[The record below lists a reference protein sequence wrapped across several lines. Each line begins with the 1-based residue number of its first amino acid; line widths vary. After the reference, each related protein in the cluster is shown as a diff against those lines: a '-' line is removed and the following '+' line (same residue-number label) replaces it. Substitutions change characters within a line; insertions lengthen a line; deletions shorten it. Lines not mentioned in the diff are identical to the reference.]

1 MHRCTTSVIH
11 LDFFLLLILYI
22 CNLLSNVN
30 ISVEHIWTVRT
41 LSSTLITLCLLLHL
55 LLSRFPLT
63 TIPTDNNSL

>member
-11 LDFFLLLILYI
+11 LGFLLLLILYI
-22 CNLLSNVN
+22 CNLLSNVH

-55 LLSRFPLT
+55 LLSRSPLT
-63 TIPTDNNSL
+63 TIPTNNNSL